1 MTQTIKNRA
10 YGVDVSS
17 FNNANVTEYTN
28 AGADFVLVKVSE
40 GLDYRN
46 PKDKTQVDSIKQ
58 NNVVPMA
65 YHYARFS
72 SNASVAVQEGNYA
85 ISSAKLAGVVV
96 GSFLACDYEQGSGN
110 ETRGDR
116 EANTTAI
123 LAFLDTIVSAGY
135 KPLLY
140 SGAYLMKN
148 KINTSRILAKYPDCL
163 WVAAYPLGN
172 GAPTNVPDFGYFP
185 SMDGVAV
192 WQFTDNWKGM
202 SVDGN
207 IAVKSLKIDAN
218 VNKPVSQPADISTQP
233 KTWTDVHGMT
243 WHEEHGTFI
252 TGAAINL
259 RWGANIQSTLIATLP
274 AGSEVKYNAWSRDS
288 AGRVWLQQ
296 PRENGHDGYLVGRV
310 GTEAW
315 GIFK

>member
-1 MTQTIKNRA
+1 MTQTIENRA

-28 AGADFVLVKVSE
+28 AGANFVLVKVSE

-46 PKDKTQVDSIKQ
+46 PKAKAQVDSTKQ
-58 NNVVPMA
+58 NNVVPMG
-65 YHYARFS
+65 YHYAHFGAD
-72 SNASVAVQEGNYA
+72 SNRAVQEGNYA

-123 LAFLDTIVSAGY
+123 LAFLDAIVSAGY

-148 KINTSRILAKYPDCL
+148 KINTSRIIAKYPDCL

-172 GAPTNVPDFGYFP
+172 GKIANDANFGYFP
-185 SMDGVAV
+185 SMDGVAI
-192 WQFTDNWKGM
+192 WQFTDNWKGL

-207 IAVKSLKIDAN
+207 IAVKSLTIDAN
-218 VNKPVSQPADISTQP
+218 IKPVSQPANTSTQP
-233 KTWTDVHGMT
+233 KTWTDVQGMT

-252 TGAAINL
+252 TGGAINL
-259 RWGANIQSTLIATLP
+259 RWGANTQSTLIATLP
-274 AGSEVKYNAWSRDS
+274 AGSEVKYNAWARDN

-315 GIFK
+315 GTFK

>member
-1 MTQTIKNRA
+1 MTQTIENRA

-28 AGADFVLVKVSE
+28 AGASFVLVKVSE

-46 PKDKTQVDSIKQ
+46 PKAKAQVDSTKQ
-58 NNVVPMA
+58 NNVVPMG
-65 YHYARFS
+65 YHYAHFGAD
-72 SNASVAVQEGNYA
+72 SNRAVQEGNYA

-110 ETRGDR
+110 ETGGDR

-123 LAFLDTIVSAGY
+123 LTFLDTIVSAGY

-163 WVAAYPLGN
+163 WVAAYN
-172 GAPTNVPDFGYFP
+172 GKIANDANFGYFP
-185 SMDGVAV
+185 SMDGVAI
-192 WQFTDNWKGM
+192 WQFTDNWKGL
-202 SVDGN
+202 SVDSN

-218 VNKPVSQPADISTQP
+218 VNKPVSQPVNTSTQP
-233 KTWTDVHGMT
+233 KTWTDVQGMT

-252 TGAAINL
+252 TGGAINL
-259 RWGANIQSTLIATLP
+259 RWGATTQSSIIAQLS
-274 AGSEVKYNAWSRDS
+274 AGVEVKYDAWSRDRS
-288 AGRVWLQQ
+288 GRVWLRQ
-296 PRENGHDGYLVGRV
+296 PRANGYGYLVGRV
-310 GTEAW
+310 GNEAW

>member
-17 FNNANVTEYTN
+17 FNNANVTEYVN
-28 AGADFVLVKVSE
+28 AGADFALVKVSE

-46 PKDKTQVDSIKQ
+46 PKAKVQVDSSKQ
-58 NNVVPMA
+58 NNVVSMA

-72 SNASVAVQEGNYA
+72 DNSNVAVQEGNYA
-85 ISSAKLAGVVV
+85 VSSAKLAGVPV

-110 ETRGDR
+110 ETGGDR

-123 LAFLDTIVSAGY
+123 LTFLDTIVSAGY

-172 GAPTNVPDFGYFP
+172 GKIANDANFGYFP
-185 SMDGVAV
+185 SMDGVAI
-192 WQFTDNWKGM
+192 WQFTDSWKGL

-207 IAVKSLKIDAN
+207 ITVKSLTIDAN
-218 VNKPVSQPADISTQP
+218 IKPVSQPTNTSTQP
-233 KTWTDVHGMT
+233 KTWTDIQGMT

-252 TGAAINL
+252 TGGAINL
-259 RWGANIQSTLIATLP
+259 RSGATTQSAIITTLP
-274 AGSEVKYNAWSRDS
+274 AGSEVKYNAWARD
-288 AGRVWLQQ
+288 AVGRVWLQQ

-315 GIFK
+315 GTFK

>member
-17 FNNANVTEYTN
+17 FNNANTTEYTN

-46 PKDKTQVDSIKQ
+46 PKAKAQVDSTKQ

-72 SNASVAVQEGNYA
+72 DSSNKAVQEGNYA
-85 ISSAKLAGVVV
+85 VSSAKLAGVVV

-172 GAPTNVPDFGYFP
+172 GKIANDANFGYFP
-185 SMDGVAV
+185 SMDGVAI

-202 SVDGN
+202 NVDGN
-207 IAVKSLKIDAN
+207 IAVKSLTIDAN
-218 VNKPVSQPADISTQP
+218 IKPVSQPANTSTQP
-233 KTWTDVHGMT
+233 KTWTDVQGMT

-252 TGAAINL
+252 TGGAINL

-274 AGSEVKYNAWSRDS
+274 AGSEVKYNAWARDNV
-288 AGRVWLQQ
+288 GRVWFQQ
-296 PRENGHDGYLVGRV
+296 PRTNGHDGYLVGRV
-310 GTEAW
+310 GSEPW
-315 GIFK
+315 GKFK

>member
-1 MTQTIKNRA
+1 M
-10 YGVDVSS
+10 
-17 FNNANVTEYTN
+17 
-28 AGADFVLVKVSE
+28 KVSE

-46 PKDKTQVDSIKQ
+46 PKAKAQVDSTKQ

-72 SNASVAVQEGNYA
+72 DSSNKAVQEGNYA
-85 ISSAKLAGVVV
+85 VSSAKLAGVVV

-172 GAPTNVPDFGYFP
+172 GKIANDANFGYFP
-185 SMDGVAV
+185 SMDGVAI

-202 SVDGN
+202 NVDGN
-207 IAVKSLKIDAN
+207 IAVKSLTIDAN
-218 VNKPVSQPADISTQP
+218 IKPVSQPANTSTQP
-233 KTWTDVHGMT
+233 KTWTDVQGMT

-252 TGAAINL
+252 TGGAINL

-274 AGSEVKYNAWSRDS
+274 AGSEVKYNAWARDNV
-288 AGRVWLQQ
+288 GRVWLQQ
-296 PRENGHDGYLVGRV
+296 PRTNGHDGYLVGRV
-310 GTEAW
+310 GSEPW
-315 GIFK
+315 GKFK

>member
-1 MTQTIKNRA
+1 MNKVEKRS

-17 FNNANVTEYTN
+17 FQGTDLSAMAR
-28 AGADFVLVKVSE
+28 AGAKFAIVKTSE

-46 PKDKTQVDSIKQ
+46 PKAQSQVESAKA
-58 NNVVPMA
+58 NNMMTMD

-72 SNASVAVQEGNYA
+72 NDPNLAVQEGNYA
-85 ISSAKLAGVVV
+85 VSSAKQV
-96 GSFLACDYEQGSGN
+96 GIELGSYLACDYEQGSGN
-110 ETRGDR
+110 ETGGDR
-116 EANTTAI
+116 ESNTTAI

-148 KINTSRILAKYPDCL
+148 KINISRILAKYPDCL

-172 GAPTNVPDFGYFP
+172 GKIANDANFGYFP
-185 SMDGVAV
+185 SMDGVAI
-192 WQFTDNWKGM
+192 WQFTDNWKGL

-207 IAVKSLKIDAN
+207 IAVKSLTIDAN
-218 VNKPVSQPADISTQP
+218 IKPVSQPVNTSTQP
-233 KTWTDVHGMT
+233 KTWTDVQGMT

-252 TGAAINL
+252 TGGAINL
-259 RWGANIQSTLIATLP
+259 RWGANTQSTLIATLP
-274 AGSEVKYNAWSRDS
+274 AGSEVKYNAWARDS

-315 GIFK
+315 GAFK

>member
-1 MTQTIKNRA
+1 MTQTIENRA

-28 AGADFVLVKVSE
+28 AGANFVLVKVSE

-46 PKDKTQVDSIKQ
+46 PKAKAQVDSTKQ
-58 NNVVPMA
+58 NNVVPMG
-65 YHYARFS
+65 YHYAHFGAD
-72 SNASVAVQEGNYA
+72 SNRAVQGGNYA

-110 ETRGDR
+110 ETGGDR

-123 LAFLDTIVSAGY
+123 LTFLDTIVSAGY

-163 WVAAYPLGN
+163 WVAAYN
-172 GAPTNVPDFGYFP
+172 GKIANDANFGYFP
-185 SMDGVAV
+185 SMDGVAI
-192 WQFTDNWKGM
+192 WQFTDNWKGL
-202 SVDGN
+202 SVDSN

-218 VNKPVSQPADISTQP
+218 VNKPVSQPVNTSTQP
-233 KTWTDVHGMT
+233 KTWTDVQGMT

-252 TGAAINL
+252 TGGAINL
-259 RWGANIQSTLIATLP
+259 RWGANTQSTLIATLP
-274 AGSEVKYNAWSRDS
+274 AGSEVKYNAWARDN

-315 GIFK
+315 GTFK

>member
-1 MTQTIKNRA
+1 MTRTIENRA

-17 FNNANVTEYTN
+17 FNNTNTTEYTN

-46 PKDKTQVDSIKQ
+46 PKAKTQVDSIKR
-58 NNVVPMA
+58 NNVVPMG

-172 GAPTNVPDFGYFP
+172 GVSANVPNFEYFP
-185 SMDGVAV
+185 SMDGVAI

-202 SVDGN
+202 NVDGN
-207 IAVKSLKIDAN
+207 IAVKSLSFNFN
-218 VNKPVSQPADISTQP
+218 VAKPASQAVKTSTQP
-233 KTWTDVHGMT
+233 KTWTDVQGMN
-243 WHEEHGTFI
+243 WYEEYGTFI
-252 TGAAINL
+252 TGGAINL
-259 RWGANIQSTLIATLP
+259 RWGATTQSSIIAQLP
-274 AGSEVKYNAWSRDS
+274 AGVEVKYDAWSRDQ
-288 AGRVWLQQ
+288 AGRVWLRQ
-296 PRENGHDGYLVGRV
+296 PRANGYGYLVGRV
-310 GTEAW
+310 GNEAW
-315 GIFK
+315 GTFK